1 MFTCSEIRIISL
13 NRKTRVQ
20 LHSYLLSSSYKE
32 QIWQFRRHA
41 CLLTSCW
48 FVYCAFKQIQAL
60 LKIQEKWHMHSFFK
74 QANCLHNH
82 NTQVHNLGIWYLE
95 WVWDEEL
102 FLLVLFYTPSQANR
116 ACPDVINW
124 SISANNTA
132 QTYHYT
138 KSFFILLFKA
148 RFKIFKLRFKTEPT
162 TVAVIQN
169 SWWCAEWYFL
179 SCDGLLDGGV
189 KKWFIAQHVETLTKV
204 KKSYYHME
212 AESLAKQFVLKFS
225 WYQYLFV
232 FSYKIVV
239 SFWPYV
245 CAMKERLGHI
255 WNCVERLCW
264 QGTKVQT
271 QGSISDDNSFSVA
284 KLL

>member
-1 MFTCSEIRIISL
+1 MGLRWGVVLTCPF
-13 NRKTRVQ
+13 
-20 LHSYLLSSSYKE
+20 LHPH
-32 QIWQFRRHA
+32 Q
-41 CLLTSCW
+41 T
-48 FVYCAFKQIQAL
+48 
-60 LKIQEKWHMHSFFK
+60 
-74 QANCLHNH
+74 
-82 NTQVHNLGIWYLE
+82 
-95 WVWDEEL
+95 
-102 FLLVLFYTPSQANR
+102 QANR

-132 QTYHYT
+132 QTHHYT
-138 KSFFILLFKA
+138 KSISILLFKA
-148 RFKIFKLRFKTEPT
+148 ISSDLTFSSFGLKQSYHRCSDSKQLVMRWVIFL
-162 TVAVIQN
+162 VL
-169 SWWCAEWYFL
+169 WWTLGW
-179 SCDGLLDGGV
+179 GR

-239 SFWPYV
+239 SFWPCV

-271 QGSISDDNSFSVA
+271 QGGISDEKSFSVA
-284 KLL
+284 KLS